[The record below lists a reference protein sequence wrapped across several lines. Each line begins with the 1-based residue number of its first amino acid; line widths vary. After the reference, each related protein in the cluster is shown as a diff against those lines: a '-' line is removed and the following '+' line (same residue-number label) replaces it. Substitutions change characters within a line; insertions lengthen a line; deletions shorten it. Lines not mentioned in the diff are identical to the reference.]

1 MYLAVAAPL
10 NYAIMRHTLG
20 GPSGTWIL
28 IKTPWFVFKI
38 NFHHGIG
45 TQGNQHIDALKQY
58 LTVIVVK

>member
-1 MYLAVAAPL
+1 
-10 NYAIMRHTLG
+10 MRHTLG

-28 IKTPWFVFKI
+28 IKTPCFVFKI

-45 TQGNQHIDALKQY
+45 TQGNQYIDALKQY